1 MRGRISLCRG
11 TRSSLSLFLP
21 AAPASAILSW
31 SSAPHSRRG
40 CRGARS
46 QRTIKKS
53 TKNKLRSAYPSP
65 YRAHSSFSRTRG
77 ALLLA
82 VPRVATSRACVG
94 ANAALFH
101 PLLPST
107 SAPSLSLSLSFSAA
121 RSPRASR
128 RPRGL
133 TAAAASLPSFSRGLF
148 GVGHGEAAYERRGNG
163 EKSER
168 GKNRVCTSRRGP
180 AFVATRVFHLSPFA
194 NDSLYQ
200 SCSFD
205 MSFANGSPVL

>member
-107 SAPSLSLSLSFSAA
+107 SAPSLSLSLFL
-121 RSPRASR
+121 RCPFSPRFSPPPRPHRRCRFSSLFFSWFVWGRSWRSR
-128 RPRGL
+128 IRK
-133 TAAAASLPSFSRGLF
+133 T
-148 GVGHGEAAYERRGNG
+148 GERG
-163 EKSER
+163 EK
-168 GKNRVCTSRRGP
+168 
-180 AFVATRVFHLSPFA
+180 
-194 NDSLYQ
+194 
-200 SCSFD
+200 
-205 MSFANGSPVL
+205 